1 MEFNNGPNKE
11 KFEDINA
18 KTQKVK
24 KNLMKNTRSF
34 LFLIIIA
41 LLIFSANS
49 FIYTVAEDEVAVVS
63 VLGDI
68 QKVIVDKDNELAVEQ
83 NKIDNRFS
91 SVEIIKDKGLFFKI
105 PYITTVSKNSS
116 KLITY
121 QSNSANIVTQDKI
134 KYKVALYAQWEISHP
149 GLFKTSLGTVNSANA
164 VIDEVVYAVII
175 EKINTLNSETFLTD
189 KETVIEE
196 LNASRLV
203 LNDQLAEKG
212 IVLRD
217 IEIYQTILP
226 EANIESTHQ
235 KMIAERQAVAQ
246 KTRSEGKELYRTTVA
261 ATDRE
266 VKEIESAAIEESEQ
280 IKGSADAEALEIY
293 ANAYSK
299 DPAFYE
305 FYQSLESYKNA
316 FDENTTIF
324 LDKNN
329 PYLKYFNS
337 QNQE

>member
-1 MEFNNGPNKE
+1 MDFNNGPNKQS
-11 KFEDINA
+11 FEDINA

-24 KNLMKNTRSF
+24 KSLLKNTRSF
-34 LFLIIIA
+34 VTILIILL
-41 LLIFSANS
+41 LLISAKS

-63 VLGDI
+63 ILGDI
-68 QKVIVDKDNELAVEQ
+68 QKVIVDKENMLAVEQ
-83 NKIDNRFS
+83 NKIDSRFS
-91 SVEIIKDKGLFFKI
+91 EVEIIKDKGLFFKI
-105 PYITTVSKNSS
+105 PYITTVNKMSS

-121 QSNSANIVTQDKI
+121 ISNSANIVTQDKI
-134 KYKVALYAQWEISHP
+134 KYQVALYAQWEISHP
-149 GLFKTSLGTVNSANA
+149 GLFKTSLGTISQANA

-175 EKINTLNSETFLTD
+175 EKINSLRSDTFLTD
-189 KETVIEE
+189 KDTVIAE
-196 LNASRLV
+196 LDKSQEL
-203 LNDQLAEKG
+203 LNIRLAEKG

-261 ATDRE
+261 KTDRE
-266 VKEIESAAIEESEQ
+266 VKEIESSAIEEAEGV
-280 IKGSADAEALEIY
+280 KGSADAEALEIY

-299 DPAFYE
+299 DPGFYE
-305 FYQSLESYKNA
+305 FYQSLESYKES

-337 QNQE
+337 N

>member
-1 MEFNNGPNKE
+1 MDFNNGPNKQN
-11 KFEDINA
+11 FEDMNA

-24 KNLMKNTRSF
+24 KSLLKNTRSF
-34 LFLIIIA
+34 VIILVI
-41 LLIFSANS
+41 LLLLVSANS

-63 VLGDI
+63 ILGDI
-68 QKVIVDKDNELAVEQ
+68 QKVIVDKDNEIAIEQ
-83 NKIDNRFS
+83 NKIDSRFS
-91 SVEIIKDKGLFFKI
+91 EVEIIQDKGLFFKI
-105 PYITTVSKNSS
+105 PYITTVNKMSS

-121 QSNSANIVTQDKI
+121 ISNSANIVTQDKI
-134 KYKVALYAQWEISHP
+134 KYQVALYAQWEISHP
-149 GLFKTSLGTVNSANA
+149 GLFKTSLGTINQANA
-164 VIDEVVYAVII
+164 IIDEVVYAVII
-175 EKINTLNSETFLTD
+175 EKINSLRSDTFLTD
-189 KETVIEE
+189 KDTVIAELDKSQEE
-196 LNASRLV
+196 LNI
-203 LNDQLAEKG
+203 QLAEKG

-226 EANIESTHQ
+226 DANIKSTHQ

-261 ATDRE
+261 ETDRE
-266 VKEIESAAIEESEQ
+266 VKEIESSAIEEAEG

-299 DPAFYE
+299 DPGFYE
-305 FYQSLESYKNA
+305 FYQTLESYKES

-337 QNQE
+337 N

>member
-1 MEFNNGPNKE
+1 MDFNNGPNKQN
-11 KFEDINA
+11 FEDINA

-24 KNLMKNTRSF
+24 KSLLKNTKS
-34 LFLIIIA
+34 FLIILII
-41 LLIFSANS
+41 LLLFASANS
-49 FIYTVAEDEVAVVS
+49 FIFTVAEDEVAVVS

-68 QKVIVDKDNELAVEQ
+68 QKIVVDKDNDIAIEQ
-83 NKIDNRFS
+83 NKIDSRFS
-91 SVEIIKDKGLFFKI
+91 DVEIVRDKGLFFKI
-105 PYITTVSKNSS
+105 PYITNVNKMSS

-121 QSNSANIVTQDKI
+121 QSNAANIVTQDKI
-134 KYKVALYAQWEISHP
+134 KYQVALYAQWEISHP
-149 GLFKTSLGTVNSANA
+149 GLFQTSLGTVEQANGI
-164 VIDEVVYAVII
+164 IDEVVYAVII
-175 EKINTLNSETFLTD
+175 EKINTLKSETFLTD
-189 KETVIEE
+189 KETVIAE
-196 LNASRLV
+196 LDESQKL
-203 LNDQLAEKG
+203 LNEQLAEKG

-246 KTRSEGKELYRTTVA
+246 KTRSEGRELYRTTVA
-261 ATDRE
+261 ETDRK
-266 VKEIESAAIEESEQ
+266 VKEIESSAIEEAEK

-293 ANAYSK
+293 ANAYSE
-299 DPAFYE
+299 DPGFYE
-305 FYQSLESYKNA
+305 FYQSLESYKES

-337 QNQE
+337 GSN